1 MIYLVLVVILIIL
14 SYVEAILKS
23 KIFSNYFLIIFSFV
37 LVLFAG
43 LRDNVGTDWDAY
55 FDFYKYSTDKV
66 EIGYATLNNFFG
78 SLSISYNIF
87 LLFIN
92 GVSIILLYKFLE
104 KNTVFKIVSILM
116 FFSNLYLYF
125 NLSGIRQAIAISI
138 TCFSFTYALNKNPVK
153 FFLLVL
159 LASTFHITATSFLFI
174 YFLPRNKLKVF
185 QIFIYLICFILIY
198 FFLSSITDLIAL
210 YSLKDANYYINIQE
224 KSESLGQLYIIG
236 IAVRSVILGMI
247 FYTRKNLN
255 QIENFTY
262 ILNIYLFGLVIYITT
277 YMISPDIGVRIS
289 SYYTIFDL
297 IIAGNLI
304 YNLKNLSSRIYIV
317 TIFSIIALYKIFG
330 YMGSEYYVYK
340 FIF

>member
-1 MIYLVLVVILIIL
+1 MIYLVLVIILIIL
-14 SYVEAILKS
+14 SYAEAIFKS
-23 KIFSNYFLIIFSFV
+23 KQFSNFFLIILSFV

-43 LRDNVGTDWDAY
+43 LRDKVGTDWDAY

-66 EIGYATLNNFFG
+66 EIGYATLNNFF
-78 SLSISYNIF
+78 SSFSISYNIF

-92 GVSIILLYKFLE
+92 GVSIMFIYKFLE
-104 KNTVFKIVSILM
+104 KNTIFKIVSILI

-125 NLSGIRQAIAISI
+125 NLSGIRQALAISI
-138 TCFSFTYALNKNPVK
+138 TCFSFTFALNKNPIK

-159 LASTFHITATSFLFI
+159 LASTFHITAISFLFI
-174 YFLPRNKLKVF
+174 YFLPRNNFKVIHIL
-185 QIFIYLICFILIY
+185 IFSIFFILIY

-224 KSESLGQLYIIG
+224 KSESLGQLYIVG

-247 FYTRKNLN
+247 FYNRKNLN

-262 ILNIYLFGLVIYITT
+262 IFNIYLFGLAIFIST
-277 YMISPDIGVRIS
+277 YMISPDIGVRVS
-289 SYYTIFDL
+289 SYFTIFDL

-304 YNLKNLSSRIYIV
+304 YSMNNLKSRIFIV
-317 TIFSIIALYKIFG
+317 TIFSIIAIYKIFG